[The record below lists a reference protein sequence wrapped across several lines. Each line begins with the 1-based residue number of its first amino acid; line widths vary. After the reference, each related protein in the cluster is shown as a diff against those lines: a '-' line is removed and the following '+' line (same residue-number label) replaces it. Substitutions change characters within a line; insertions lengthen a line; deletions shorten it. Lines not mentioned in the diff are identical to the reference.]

1 MTSAS
6 SSAESQHTPHS
17 DAVTNQEEN
26 AVTAAANAALIVSA
40 ADCAAAFWSSDA
52 MLTSVVPRVAD
63 LDCRLWS
70 VDRTMEVMPRDWKS
84 ALRLVRAVSDAW
96 MSGVRVP
103 VT

>member
-1 MTSAS
+1 MTSALY
-6 SSAESQHTPHS
+6 SAESQHTPHS
-17 DAVTNQEEN
+17 DVVTNQEEN

-52 MLTSVVPRVAD
+52 MFTSVVPRVAD
-63 LDCRLWS
+63 LDCRLWR